1 MKKKKPFPTPQK
13 KKPITEV
20 WPQVSLRL
28 LLKGLQYF
36 YGHI

>member
-1 MKKKKPFPTPQK
+1 MKKKAISYPSK

-28 LLKGLQYF
+28 LLKGFQYF